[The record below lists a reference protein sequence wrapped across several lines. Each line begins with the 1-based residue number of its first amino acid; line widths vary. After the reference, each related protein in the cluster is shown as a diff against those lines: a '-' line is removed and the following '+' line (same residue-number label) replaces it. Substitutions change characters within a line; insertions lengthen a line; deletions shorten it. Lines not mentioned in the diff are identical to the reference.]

1 MNTEKYLVLIKKQ
14 DKTEDIIKYYYQNG
28 LVNIIFHSS
37 EQEYTYSKRDFEFYK
52 DPTEIDLNV
61 NDIVIQDEYIFN
73 FKKILFFHDYYKI
86 FFKDNTTRVVPGYLV
101 EKLPKDTNKKISNN
115 IFEYFKEVSKIV
127 GIKTEDG
134 TALITKEYKKINFI
148 NKNTALYS
156 YLNPQKYINGEN
168 IENKA
173 IIYPFGA
180 NKSQLKA
187 VKRAMENQISI
198 IEGPP
203 GTGKTQTIL
212 NIIANIVKS
221 GQTVAIVSNNNSATE
236 NVYEKLQKYGLDFL
250 CAQLGKKENKINFI
264 KEQTGKY
271 PKFENELKDSKNLEQ
286 KIIEL
291 NNEIVKIFS
300 LRNRIAVLKDE
311 LSQIQTQR
319 IYFNNQ
325 EGKELNNMPKI
336 KSFQKVS
343 SAQIMSLK
351 VECENLEADNRPIS
365 LLFKIKSIWVYGIG
379 NIKFYNKNI
388 KYIMKIF
395 DKLFFIAK
403 EHEINEEIKGCTKQL
418 QTLKDENKLEK
429 LTEYSMKIFKDFL
442 GEKYNR
448 EEKRKIFKIEDLS
461 IQANQFNEEY
471 PIILST
477 THSIKNCL
485 KSNYVFDYIIMDEA
499 SQVDLITGI
508 LAISSAKNAVIV
520 GDLKQLP
527 NVITTQNQ
535 SKIVELSKK
544 YNIGESYDYLN
555 NSFLSSIST
564 TIKKAPHT
572 LLQEHYRCH
581 PKIIGFC
588 NKKFYDN
595 QLIIMTEDKG
605 EDDILKAIITP
616 EGKFAREHYNQRQID
631 IIEKEILPELS
642 DKVDNQEVG
651 IISPYRDQKNNLEKK
666 IDKVQI
672 DTVHKFQ
679 GREKEAIVIT
689 TVDNEISEFVD
700 DPKMLNVAITRAKRY
715 LRVVVSGNKEN
726 EGTNIDDLIK
736 YIQYNNFEV
745 KESQTKSIYDLLY
758 KQNRKQRMEYLKRK
772 KKVSEYDSENLTY
785 GLIEDIIKEN
795 NYNNLDIAVHVPLSD
810 LLKNWEKLEEKER
823 NFVNNTWTHIDFVI
837 FNKMDKKMVIAVEVD
852 GYFYHKEGTTQER
865 RDRLKDKIL
874 AQYDIPLLRLNTLD
888 SDEKE
893 KLSNEMEKVFR

>member
-1 MNTEKYLVLIKKQ
+1 MNTEKYLVLIKKE
-14 DKTEDIIKYYYQNG
+14 DKTEDVIKYCYKNG
-28 LVNIIFHSS
+28 LINILFNSFDKK
-37 EQEYTYSKRDFEFYK
+37 YTYSKKDFEFYK
-52 DPTEIDLNV
+52 DPIEIDLNV
-61 NDIVIQDEYIFN
+61 NDIIIQDEYIFN
-73 FKKILFFHDYYKI
+73 LKKVLFFQDYYKI
-86 FFKDNTTRVVPGYLV
+86 FFEDNTTKIVPSYLV
-101 EKLPKDTNKKISNN
+101 EKLPKNADKRISNN
-115 IFEYFKEVSKIV
+115 IFEYFKDISEIVS
-127 GIKTEDG
+127 IKTEDG
-134 TALITKEYKKINFI
+134 TALLTKEYKKINFI
-148 NKNTALYS
+148 NKKTALYN
-156 YLNPQKYINGEN
+156 YLNPQEPINE
-168 IENKA
+168 ECTSNKA

-180 NKSQLKA
+180 NKSQFNA
-187 VKRAMENQISI
+187 VKNAMKNQISI

-212 NIIANIVKS
+212 NIIANIVKN
-221 GQTVAIVSNNNSATE
+221 GQTVAIVSNNNSATD

-250 CAQLGKKENKINFI
+250 CAQLGKKENKIDFI
-264 KEQTGKY
+264 NKQTGQY
-271 PKFENELKDSKNLEQ
+271 PKFENQLENRPNIEQ

-291 NNEIVKIFS
+291 NNELIKIFS
-300 LRNRIAVLKDE
+300 LKNKIAVLKDE

-325 EGKELNNMPKI
+325 EGQKLNDMPRI
-336 KSFQKVS
+336 KNFQMATS
-343 SAQIMSLK
+343 NQIMRLK
-351 VECENLEADNRPIS
+351 VECENFEANNKPMS
-365 LLFKIKSIWVYGIG
+365 LLFKLKAIWIYGIG
-379 NIKFYNKNI
+379 NIKFYNQNI
-388 KYIMKIF
+388 KYIKKVF

-403 EHEINEEIKGCTKQL
+403 EYEINEEIRKCNQQL
-418 QTLKDENKLEK
+418 KVLKDENKLEK
-429 LTEYSMKIFKDFL
+429 LTEYSMNVFKDYI

-461 IQANQFNEEY
+461 MQANQFNEEY

-485 KSNYVFDYIIMDEA
+485 NSNYIFDYIIMDEA
-499 SQVDLITGI
+499 SQVDLITGA

-527 NVITTQNQ
+527 NVITSQNQ
-535 SKIVELSKK
+535 NQIVELSKR
-544 YNIGESYDYLN
+544 YNMYKAYDYLN
-555 NSFLSSIST
+555 NSFLSSISSA
-564 TIKKAPHT
+564 IKKAPHT

-595 QLIIMTEDKG
+595 KLIIMTEDKG
-605 EDDILKAIITP
+605 EEDVLKAIITP
-616 EGKFAREHYNQRQID
+616 EGNFAREHYNQRQID
-631 IIEKEILPELS
+631 VIEKEILPELNK
-642 DKVDNQEVG
+642 KVDSQDIG

-666 IDKVQI
+666 IDKIQI

-679 GREKEAIVIT
+679 GREKEAVVIT
-689 TVDNEISEFVD
+689 TVDNEISQFVD

-745 KESQTKSIYDLLY
+745 KESQIKSIYDLLY
-758 KQNRKQRMEYLKRK
+758 KQNREQRMEYLKRK

-785 GLIEDIIKEN
+785 GLIEGIIKEN
-795 NYNNLDIAVHVPLSD
+795 GYDNLDIAVHVPLSD
-810 LLKNWEKLEEKER
+810 LLKNCEQLEEKEKT
-823 NFVNNTWTHIDFVI
+823 FVNNTWTHIDFVI

-852 GYFYHKEGTTQER
+852 GYFYHREGTQQER

-874 AQYDIPLLRLNTLD
+874 NKYDIPLVRLNTLN

-893 KLSNEMEKVFR
+893 RLSREMERVFK